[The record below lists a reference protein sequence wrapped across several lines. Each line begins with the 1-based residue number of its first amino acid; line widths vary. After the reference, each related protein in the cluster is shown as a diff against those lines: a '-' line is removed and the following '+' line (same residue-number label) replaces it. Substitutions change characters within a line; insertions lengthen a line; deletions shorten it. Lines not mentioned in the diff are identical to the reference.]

1 LDVQR
6 PRAFEDAATRKTNM
20 TPLLGALLIVALIGV
35 SVVVSLSEIAFAAAR
50 EVRIRALAE
59 AGDSRALRF
68 VALRD
73 DAGNVITALQIVTNA
88 VSILAGTLGH
98 DAFGPVFADG
108 LRLIGVSAELA
119 LPIGSVLAFLLVT
132 MLFVLLADLTPKRIA
147 MLVPEQVALALVWF
161 PETSVKV
168 LKPLVWFFGR
178 LSEVIIGWFNI
189 ESKVAADEV
198 TAEDFRLILAGGA
211 ASGML
216 MKNEHRLI
224 ENVLALELRSVTSVM
239 TIRDDIVY
247 LDISDPHEVQQDKVR
262 RRPFSHYPICDGGID
277 AVIGCVRAEDVL
289 VTAMDK
295 HGEVDFAKARRDVLS
310 VPDTLNVWEVLA
322 EFQAQSTGF
331 ALVVSE
337 YAHVVGVVTFKD
349 LMGALMQGLANPF
362 EEQAI
367 LKRDEQ
373 SWLVDGVA
381 PFVDVTRTLGIK
393 HLEAEAGY
401 ETIGGFIVHRL
412 RRAARKG
419 DKVEAAGYVFEVV
432 DADKMRLNQLLVTK
446 TAKAKG

>member
-1 LDVQR
+1 MN
-6 PRAFEDAATRKTNM
+6 PI
-20 TPLLGALLIVALIGV
+20 LGVVLILVLIGI
-35 SVVVSLSEIAFAAAR
+35 SVVISLSEIAFAAAR

-59 AGDSRALRF
+59 AGNSKALRF
-68 VALRD
+68 VALR
-73 DAGNVITALQIVTNA
+73 AKSGQVITALQIATNA
-88 VSILAGTLGH
+88 VSILAGTLGE
-98 DAFGPVFADG
+98 DTLGPVFGAG
-108 LRLIGVSAELA
+108 LLA
-119 LPIGSVLAFLLVT
+119 LGVPVGAAGIAGSVLAFCLVT
-132 MLFVLLADLTPKRIA
+132 GMFVLFADLTPKRIA
-147 MLVPEQVALALVWF
+147 MLVPEDVALSVVWF
-161 PETSVKV
+161 PELAVRL
-168 LKPLVWFFGR
+168 LKPLVWLFGKMSDWLIGR
-178 LSEVIIGWFNI
+178 LNLEP
-189 ESKVAADEV
+189 KVPADAV
-198 TAEDFRLILAGGA
+198 TAEDFRMILAGGA
-211 ASGML
+211 ASGVL

-247 LDISDPHEVQQDKVR
+247 LDLSDPLEVQQEKVR

-289 VTAMDK
+289 ATVMDRS
-295 HGEVDFAKARRDVLS
+295 EQVDFAKARRDVLS

-337 YAHVVGVVTFKD
+337 YALVVGVVTFKD

-367 LKRDEQ
+367 LKRDDL

-393 HLEAEAGY
+393 HLEAEASY

-446 TAKAKG
+446 VAGKKPSIQ

>member
-1 LDVQR
+1 
-6 PRAFEDAATRKTNM
+6 M
-20 TPLLGALLIVALIGV
+20 TPFLGVLLIICLIVV
-35 SVVVSLSEIAFAAAR
+35 SILVSLSEIAFAAAR

-59 AGDSRALRF
+59 AGNSKAMRF
-68 VALRD
+68 VALRAE
-73 DAGNVITALQIVTNA
+73 AGSVITALQIVTNA

-98 DAFGPVFADG
+98 DAFGPVLAYALERIG
-108 LRLIGVSAELA
+108 LAPELA
-119 LPIGSVLAFLLVT
+119 LAVGSVLAFLLVT

-147 MLVPEQVALALVWF
+147 MLVPEQVALSLVWF
-161 PETSVKV
+161 PEASVRV
-168 LKPLVWFFGR
+168 LKPLVWFFGK
-178 LSEVIIGWFNI
+178 LSDVLIGLFKI
-189 ESKVAADEV
+189 EDKGSADEV

-211 ASGML
+211 ASGIL

-247 LDISDPHEVQQDKVR
+247 LDVSDPHEVQQDKVR

-289 VTAMDK
+289 ATAIDK

-367 LKRDEQ
+367 LKRDDH

-393 HLEAEAGY
+393 HLEAEAAY

-432 DADKMRLNQLLVTK
+432 DADKMRLNQLLVTR
-446 TAKAKG
+446 TTKAKG

>member
-1 LDVQR
+1 MN
-6 PRAFEDAATRKTNM
+6 PI
-20 TPLLGALLIVALIGV
+20 LGVVLILVLIGI
-35 SVVVSLSEIAFAAAR
+35 SVVISLSEIAFAAAR

-59 AGDSRALRF
+59 AGNSKALRF
-68 VALRD
+68 VALR
-73 DAGNVITALQIVTNA
+73 AKSGQVITALQIATNA
-88 VSILAGTLGH
+88 VSILAGTLGE
-98 DAFGPVFADG
+98 DTLGPGFGAG
-108 LRLIGVSAELA
+108 LLA
-119 LPIGSVLAFLLVT
+119 LGVPMGAAGIAGSVLAFCLVT
-132 MLFVLLADLTPKRIA
+132 GMFVLFADLTPKRIA
-147 MLVPEQVALALVWF
+147 MLVPEDVALSVVWF
-161 PETSVKV
+161 PELAVRL
-168 LKPLVWFFGR
+168 LKPLVWLFGKMSDWLIGR
-178 LSEVIIGWFNI
+178 LNLEP
-189 ESKVAADEV
+189 KVPADAV
-198 TAEDFRLILAGGA
+198 TAEDFRMILAGGA
-211 ASGML
+211 ASGVL

-247 LDISDPHEVQQDKVR
+247 LDLSDPLEVQQEKVR

-289 VTAMDK
+289 ATVMDRS
-295 HGEVDFAKARRDVLS
+295 EQVDFAKARRDVLS

-337 YAHVVGVVTFKD
+337 YALVVGVVTFKD

-367 LKRDEQ
+367 LKRDEL

-393 HLEAEAGY
+393 HLEAEASY

-446 TAKAKG
+446 VAGKKASGQ

>member
-1 LDVQR
+1 MN
-6 PRAFEDAATRKTNM
+6 PI
-20 TPLLGALLIVALIGV
+20 LGVVLILVLIGI
-35 SVVVSLSEIAFAAAR
+35 SVVISLSEIAFAAAR

-59 AGDSRALRF
+59 AGNSKALRF
-68 VALRD
+68 VALR
-73 DAGNVITALQIVTNA
+73 AKSGQVITALQIATNA
-88 VSILAGTLGH
+88 VSILAGTLGE
-98 DAFGPVFADG
+98 DTLGPVFGAG
-108 LRLIGVSAELA
+108 LLA
-119 LPIGSVLAFLLVT
+119 LGVPMGAAGIAGSVLAFCLVT
-132 MLFVLLADLTPKRIA
+132 GMFVLFADLTPKRIA
-147 MLVPEQVALALVWF
+147 MLVPEDVALSVVWF
-161 PETSVKV
+161 PELAVRL
-168 LKPLVWFFGR
+168 LKPLVWLFGKMSDWLIGR
-178 LSEVIIGWFNI
+178 LNLEP
-189 ESKVAADEV
+189 KVPADAV
-198 TAEDFRLILAGGA
+198 TAEDFRMILAGGA
-211 ASGML
+211 ASGVL

-224 ENVLALELRSVTSVM
+224 ENVLALELRSVTSIM

-247 LDISDPHEVQQDKVR
+247 LDLSDPLEVQQDKVR

-289 VTAMDK
+289 ATVMDRS
-295 HGEVDFAKARRDVLS
+295 EQVDFARARRDVLS

-337 YAHVVGVVTFKD
+337 YALVVGVVTFKD

-367 LKRDEQ
+367 LKRDDL

-393 HLEAEAGY
+393 HLEAEASY

-446 TAKAKG
+446 VAGKKASGQ

>member
-1 LDVQR
+1 MN
-6 PRAFEDAATRKTNM
+6 PI
-20 TPLLGALLIVALIGV
+20 LGVVLILVLIGV
-35 SVVVSLSEIAFAAAR
+35 SVIISLSEIAFAAAR

-59 AGDSRALRF
+59 AGNKKALRF
-68 VALRD
+68 VALR
-73 DAGNVITALQIVTNA
+73 AKSGEVLTALQIATNA
-88 VSILAGTLGH
+88 VSILAGTLGQ
-98 DAFGPVFADG
+98 DTLGPVFQAG
-108 LRLIGVSAELA
+108 LVAIGIEPGAA
-119 LPIGSVLAFLLVT
+119 GIAGWVLAFCLVT
-132 MLFVLLADLTPKRIA
+132 GAFVLFADLTPKRVA
-147 MLVPEQVALALVWF
+147 MLVPEEVALSIVWF
-161 PETSVKV
+161 PEFAVKL
-168 LKPLVWFFGR
+168 LKPMVWFFGK
-178 LSEVIIGWFNI
+178 LSDVLIGMLNL
-189 ESKVAADEV
+189 EPKVPADAV
-198 TAEDFRLILAGGA
+198 TAEDFRMILAGGA
-211 ASGML
+211 ASGVL

-224 ENVLALELRSVTSVM
+224 ENVLALELRSVTSIM

-247 LDISDPHEVQQDKVR
+247 LDLSDPLDVQQDKVR

-289 VTAMDK
+289 ATVMDRS
-295 HGEVDFAKARRDVLS
+295 EQVDFAKARRDVLS

-337 YAHVVGVVTFKD
+337 YALVVGVVTFKD

-367 LKRDEQ
+367 LKRDDL

-393 HLEAEAGY
+393 HLEAEASY

-446 TAKAKG
+446 VAGKKAGGQ

>member
-1 LDVQR
+1 MN
-6 PRAFEDAATRKTNM
+6 PI
-20 TPLLGALLIVALIGV
+20 LGVVLILVLIGI
-35 SVVVSLSEIAFAAAR
+35 SVVISLSEIAFAAAR

-59 AGDSRALRF
+59 AGNSKALRF
-68 VALRD
+68 VALR
-73 DAGNVITALQIVTNA
+73 AKSGQVITALQIATNA
-88 VSILAGTLGH
+88 VSILAGTLGE
-98 DAFGPVFADG
+98 DTLGPVFGAG
-108 LRLIGVSAELA
+108 LLA
-119 LPIGSVLAFLLVT
+119 LGVPVGAAGIAGSVLAFCLVT
-132 MLFVLLADLTPKRIA
+132 GMFVLFADLTPKRIA
-147 MLVPEQVALALVWF
+147 MLVPEDVALSVVWF
-161 PETSVKV
+161 PELAVRL
-168 LKPLVWFFGR
+168 LKPLVWLFGKMSDWLIGR
-178 LSEVIIGWFNI
+178 LNLEP
-189 ESKVAADEV
+189 KVPADAV
-198 TAEDFRLILAGGA
+198 TAEDFRMILAGGA
-211 ASGML
+211 ASGVL

-247 LDISDPHEVQQDKVR
+247 LDLSDPLEVQQEKVR

-289 VTAMDK
+289 ATVMDRS
-295 HGEVDFAKARRDVLS
+295 EQVDFAKARRDVLS

-337 YAHVVGVVTFKD
+337 YALVVGVVTFKD

-367 LKRDEQ
+367 LKRDEL

-393 HLEAEAGY
+393 HLEAEASY

-446 TAKAKG
+446 VAGKKALGQ

>member
-1 LDVQR
+1 MN
-6 PRAFEDAATRKTNM
+6 PI
-20 TPLLGALLIVALIGV
+20 LGIVLILVLIGA
-35 SVVVSLSEIAFAAAR
+35 SVIISLSEIAFAAAR
-50 EVRIRALAE
+50 EVRIRSLAE
-59 AGDSRALRF
+59 AGNTKALRF
-68 VALRD
+68 VALR
-73 DAGNVITALQIVTNA
+73 AKSGEVITALQIATNA
-88 VSILAGTLGH
+88 VSILAGTLGE
-98 DAFGPVFADG
+98 DALGPVFGGA
-108 LRLIGVSAELA
+108 LLVLGVPPGAA
-119 LPIGSVLAFLLVT
+119 GPIGSVLAFCLVT
-132 MLFVLLADLTPKRIA
+132 GLFVLFADLTPKRIA
-147 MLVPEQVALALVWF
+147 MLVPEDVALGMVWF
-161 PETSVKV
+161 PELAVKL
-168 LKPLVWFFGR
+168 LKPLVWLFGNMSDWIIGR
-178 LSEVIIGWFNI
+178 LRLEP
-189 ESKVAADEV
+189 KVPADAV
-198 TAEDFRLILAGGA
+198 TAEDFRMILAGGA
-211 ASGML
+211 ASGVL

-224 ENVLALELRSVTSVM
+224 ENVLALELRSVTSIM

-247 LDISDPHEVQQDKVR
+247 LDLSDPLEVQQDKVR

-289 VTAMDK
+289 ATVMDRS
-295 HGEVDFAKARRDVLS
+295 EQVDFAKARRDVLS

-337 YAHVVGVVTFKD
+337 YALVVGLVTFKD

-381 PFVDVTRTLGIK
+381 PFIDVTRALGIK
-393 HLEAEAGY
+393 HLEAEASY

-419 DKVEAAGYVFEVV
+419 DRIEAAGFVFEVV

-446 TAKAKG
+446 VAGKKAGA

>member
-1 LDVQR
+1 M
-6 PRAFEDAATRKTNM
+6 N
-20 TPLLGALLIVALIGV
+20 PLIGMLLILVLIGA
-35 SVVVSLSEIAFAAAR
+35 SVIISLSEIAFAAAR
-50 EVRIRALAE
+50 EVRIRSLAE
-59 AGDSRALRF
+59 AGNKKALRF
-68 VALRD
+68 VALRAKSGD
-73 DAGNVITALQIVTNA
+73 VMTALQIATNA
-88 VSILAGTLGH
+88 VSILAGTLGE
-98 DAFGPVFADG
+98 DALGPVFRGG
-108 LRLIGVSAELA
+108 LLA
-119 LPIGSVLAFLLVT
+119 LGVEPAAAGIAASVLAFCLVT
-132 MLFVLLADLTPKRIA
+132 SAFVLFADLTPKRIA
-147 MLVPEQVALALVWF
+147 MLVPEDVALSVVWF
-161 PETSVKV
+161 PETAVRL
-168 LKPLVWFFGR
+168 LKPLVWLFGK
-178 LSEVIIGWFNI
+178 LSDWLIGVVNLEV
-189 ESKVAADEV
+189 KAPADDV

-211 ASGML
+211 ASGVL
-216 MKNEHRLI
+216 RKSEHRLI

-247 LDISDPHEVQQDKVR
+247 LDLTDPLEVQQDKVR

-289 VTAMDK
+289 ATVM
-295 HGEVDFAKARRDVLS
+295 ERPEQFDFTKARRDVLS
-310 VPDTLNVWEVLA
+310 VPDSLNVWEVLA

-337 YAHVVGVVTFKD
+337 YALVVGVVTFKD

-367 LKRDEQ
+367 LKRDDQ
-373 SWLVDGVA
+373 SWLVDGMA
-381 PFVDVTRTLGIK
+381 PFVDVSLALNIRNLAP
-393 HLEAEAGY
+393 EAAY

-446 TAKAKG
+446 VSGKAKAG

>member
-1 LDVQR
+1 MN
-6 PRAFEDAATRKTNM
+6 PI
-20 TPLLGALLIVALIGV
+20 LGVVLILVLIGI
-35 SVVVSLSEIAFAAAR
+35 SVVISLSEIAFAAAR

-59 AGDSRALRF
+59 AGNGKALRF
-68 VALRD
+68 VALR
-73 DAGNVITALQIVTNA
+73 AKSGQVITALQIATNA
-88 VSILAGTLGH
+88 VSILAGTLGE
-98 DAFGPVFADG
+98 DTLGPVFGAG
-108 LRLIGVSAELA
+108 LLA
-119 LPIGSVLAFLLVT
+119 LGVPMGAAGIAGSVLAFCLVT
-132 MLFVLLADLTPKRIA
+132 GMFVLFADLTPKRIA
-147 MLVPEQVALALVWF
+147 MLVPEDVALSVVWF
-161 PETSVKV
+161 PELAVRL
-168 LKPLVWFFGR
+168 LKPLVWLFGKMSDWLIGR
-178 LSEVIIGWFNI
+178 LNLEP
-189 ESKVAADEV
+189 KVPADAV
-198 TAEDFRLILAGGA
+198 TAEDFRMILAGGA
-211 ASGML
+211 ASGVL

-247 LDISDPHEVQQDKVR
+247 LDLSDPLEVQQDKVR

-289 VTAMDK
+289 ATVMDRS
-295 HGEVDFAKARRDVLS
+295 EQVDFAKARRDVLS

-337 YAHVVGVVTFKD
+337 YALVVGVVTFKD

-367 LKRDEQ
+367 LKRDDL

-393 HLEAEAGY
+393 HLEAEASY

-446 TAKAKG
+446 VAGKKPSIQ

>member
-1 LDVQR
+1 MN
-6 PRAFEDAATRKTNM
+6 PI
-20 TPLLGALLIVALIGV
+20 LGVVLILVLIGI
-35 SVVVSLSEIAFAAAR
+35 SVVISLSEIAFAAAR

-59 AGDSRALRF
+59 AGNSKALRF
-68 VALRD
+68 VALR
-73 DAGNVITALQIVTNA
+73 AKSGQVITALQIATNA
-88 VSILAGTLGH
+88 VSILAGTLGE
-98 DAFGPVFADG
+98 DTLGPVFGAG
-108 LRLIGVSAELA
+108 LLA
-119 LPIGSVLAFLLVT
+119 LGVPMGAAGIAGSVLAFCLVT
-132 MLFVLLADLTPKRIA
+132 GMFVLFADLTPKRIA
-147 MLVPEQVALALVWF
+147 MLVPEDVALSVVWF
-161 PETSVKV
+161 PELAVRL
-168 LKPLVWFFGR
+168 LKPLVWLFGKMSDWLIGR
-178 LSEVIIGWFNI
+178 LNLEP
-189 ESKVAADEV
+189 KVPADAV
-198 TAEDFRLILAGGA
+198 TAEDFRMILAGGA
-211 ASGML
+211 ASGVL

-247 LDISDPHEVQQDKVR
+247 LDLSDPLEVQQEKVR

-289 VTAMDK
+289 ATVMDRS
-295 HGEVDFAKARRDVLS
+295 EQVDFAKARRDVLS

-337 YAHVVGVVTFKD
+337 YALVVGVVTFKD

-367 LKRDEQ
+367 LKRDDL

-393 HLEAEAGY
+393 HLEAEASY

-446 TAKAKG
+446 VAGKKALGQ

>member
-1 LDVQR
+1 MN
-6 PRAFEDAATRKTNM
+6 PI
-20 TPLLGALLIVALIGV
+20 LGVVLILVLIGI
-35 SVVVSLSEIAFAAAR
+35 SVVISLSEIAFAAAR

-59 AGDSRALRF
+59 AGNSKALRF
-68 VALRD
+68 VALR
-73 DAGNVITALQIVTNA
+73 AKSGQVITALQIATNA
-88 VSILAGTLGH
+88 VSILAGTLGE
-98 DAFGPVFADG
+98 DTLGPVFGAG
-108 LRLIGVSAELA
+108 LLA
-119 LPIGSVLAFLLVT
+119 LGVPVGAAGIAGSVLAFCLVT
-132 MLFVLLADLTPKRIA
+132 GMFVLFADLTPKRIA
-147 MLVPEQVALALVWF
+147 MLVPEDVALSVVWF
-161 PETSVKV
+161 PELAVRL
-168 LKPLVWFFGR
+168 LKPLVWLFGKMSDWLIGR
-178 LSEVIIGWFNI
+178 LNLEP
-189 ESKVAADEV
+189 KVPADAV
-198 TAEDFRLILAGGA
+198 TAEDFRMILAGGA
-211 ASGML
+211 ASGVL

-247 LDISDPHEVQQDKVR
+247 LDLSDPLEVQQEKVR

-289 VTAMDK
+289 ATVMDRS
-295 HGEVDFAKARRDVLS
+295 EQVDFAKARRDVLS
-310 VPDTLNVWEVLA
+310 VPDSLNVWEVLA

-337 YAHVVGVVTFKD
+337 YALVVGVVTFKD

-367 LKRDEQ
+367 LKRDDL

-393 HLEAEAGY
+393 HLEAEASY

-446 TAKAKG
+446 VAGKKPSIQ